1 MHPGARVSYLRAF
14 PRPVALSVGRGA
26 VARLSQLA
34 IGTDA
39 SLSVDAPEQTFI
51 RGRNGWVGFGED
63 ELRLPA
69 QGRAEVRMIGVEAIG
84 FLKR

>member
-1 MHPGARVSYLRAF
+1 LHRAEVGYLPALPRA
-14 PRPVALSVGRGA
+14 VALSAGRRA
-26 VARLSQLA
+26 VARLGQLA
-34 IGTDA
+34 VGTNA

-69 QGRAEVRMIGVEAIG
+69 QGRAEARMIGVEAIG